1 MRSTSTNRYGRLY
14 RALSVGLALS
24 FVLSGCRSSGDDGS
38 EDGGFTPLFDGGPA
52 TLAEVCAAASCVG
65 DLVQLPTATPIEV
78 AVDLPLPET
87 LGYVAV
93 ERVWTGHRGRLFGP
107 GWESIWDLHV
117 DDGVVTGPLPATPL
131 GAVVDG
137 AVTLSDGTSMQFGTE
152 GELLEVCPD
161 DAPCSI
167 AQRSTDEL
175 SVFVEGR
182 TDPIVVYTLTAAG
195 TVSSARTADG
205 RSASYQYEEGLL
217 IAVTGAEGEP
227 RYSYDD
233 SRLSRVEVSGIER
246 VFVYDDEGLIE
257 AVDRGGESWQLV
269 RQGDEGIDVVVDGSS
284 TSYEF
289 DGPNLVSVTNP
300 DGEVVVERQWEDGVM
315 IAERRPLDGVTF
327 ERVADSTYRVTTS
340 NDVTPDR
347 VATYRLDELGR
358 IVESEAAGETV
369 TTTYVGLGHRAAS
382 TTRNGAESNFTYD
395 QNGRL
400 TDVVDADGY
409 TVSLTLDDA
418 GLPIEVSD
426 GLQRT
431 TFEYDNAGRP
441 VAEAAGSSET
451 QATYDPSG
459 RLATLALPGQETW
472 NVAYDT
478 TGQLDLGGPGT
489 TTEPEAEPGLDA
501 GLHGVEV
508 EYDEWGRPTEIT
520 TAGRTTTRSYDQRGR
535 LEQLVMADGTQYDL
549 SYTAAGRLR
558 RVSDGELDVDLTWHG
573 DLLTSA
579 TTSAGSQYTYSYGP
593 DGRLQTAQLGDATWS
608 YTYSASGSVEQVRTP
623 VGLVDY
629 VWDEFGR
636 PVSRQVSGRR
646 DEFSWIGND
655 LQLDEATV
663 DGDVVVDTE
672 WNDGLVTGFT
682 TTDVDIEVEYDDAEI
697 SRYEVEGQPP
707 VDVTYVDG
715 RIETIASDGHTETWS
730 WNEEASSVSGVSIG
744 DEQYELAWLLPGL
757 LGQVAKDGETV
768 LTVEADSG
776 GLPSEVYGEDEKP
789 LAWVSWERGGA
800 SSIAAGDVRI
810 GVDRDAEYRIEH
822 VDVDDVQLDWS
833 YVDGN
838 VREVS
843 TPTGDVTSTLRG
855 GSLSS
860 TRVGSGDDWAE
871 VTWSDQGDRPQTFV
885 TSKGSGSFAYGT
897 DGRVEA
903 VAYDDHVRE
912 VAYNDDG
919 QPRAE
924 GSGQEFLDALFSG
937 DGEFRT
943 FDVSIEESPPAPWF
957 DALPAEL
964 GMALPTVT
972 TGTDLIE
979 AALDLATPTLP
990 QFLLGNPDDIA
1001 DTTADTVVAL
1011 ASKLT
1016 VPLDPGRQM
1025 TLDLTAG
1032 AVDEALLAFSP
1043 SVAIASTTWDT
1054 LADGPCL
1061 LCRIGNA
1068 AVGLA
1073 GAVGDSL
1080 LAAARFVVD
1089 NPVAQFI
1096 AGAAFAVGGL
1106 FGASVCA
1113 GTVVCA
1119 AVVAAIF
1126 AGSVLF
1132 NALDVGLVNAI
1143 RAATIDPLLFLASG
1157 VVSADPVAIA
1167 TVAAL
1172 VAAAYI
1178 SRTSAPLGVTA
1189 RLSDTSRVC
1198 RLNRVVCVSTSRFG
1212 DAGTHVADAQR
1223 SGAARILRV
1232 DRAGASARRDSAL
1245 SGLPTRLGFDRDE
1258 YPFAVSSQRRGLSI
1272 RYIDPMSNRSLGS
1285 FVGRQL
1291 SPLPDGARFLVL
1303 PVR

>member
-1 MRSTSTNRYGRLY
+1 MA
-14 RALSVGLALS
+14 ALLAAALAAPACSWVGD
-24 FVLSGCRSSGDDGS
+24 GDEADKS
-38 EDGGFTPLFDGGPA
+38 FTPLFDGGPA
-52 TLAEVCAAASCVG
+52 TLAEVCAADSCVG
-65 DLVQLPTATPIEV
+65 DIVQLPAATPIDV

-107 GWESIWDLHV
+107 GWESIWDLHI

-137 AVTLSDGTSMQFGTE
+137 AVTLSDGTSMQFGSD
-152 GELLEVCPD
+152 GELNEVCPD
-161 DAPCSI
+161 DASCSI
-167 AQRSTDEL
+167 AQRSADEL
-175 SVFVEGR
+175 SIFVEGR
-182 TDPIVVYTLTAAG
+182 TEPIVVYTLTADG
-195 TVSSARTADG
+195 TVASARTADG
-205 RSASYQYEEGLL
+205 RTASYQYQDGLL
-217 IAVTGAEGEP
+217 VAVTGAEGEP

-233 SRLSRVEVSGIER
+233 GRLSRVEASGTER
-246 VFVYDDEGLIE
+246 SFVYDGGDLIE
-257 AVDRGGESWQLV
+257 AVDRSGESWRLE
-269 RQGDEGIDVVVDGSS
+269 RQGDEGIDVVVAGSS
-284 TSYEF
+284 TSYVFE
-289 DGPNLVSVTNP
+289 GPSLVSVTNP
-300 DGEVVVERQWEDGVM
+300 DGQVVLERQWDNGVM

-369 TTTYVGLGHRAAS
+369 TTTYVGLGHRPAS
-382 TTRNGAESNFTYD
+382 TTRNGAESVFTYD
-395 QNGRL
+395 ENGRL
-400 TDVVDADGY
+400 TGVVDADGY

-426 GLQRT
+426 GVQRT
-431 TFEYDNAGRP
+431 TFEYDDAGRP

-451 QATYDPSG
+451 QATYDSSG
-459 RLATLALPGQETW
+459 RLATLALPGQEAW
-472 NVAYDT
+472 KVVYDT
-478 TGQLDLGGPGT
+478 TGQLDLGGPVPEA
-489 TTEPEAEPGLDA
+489 EPEAEPGLDA
-501 GLHGVEV
+501 GLDGVDV
-508 EYDEWGRPTEIT
+508 EYDEWGRPTEVT
-520 TAGRTTTRSYDQRGR
+520 TGGRTTTRSYDQRGR

-558 RVSDGELDVDLTWHG
+558 RISDAELDVDLTWHG

-636 PVSRQVSGRR
+636 PVSRQVSGRK
-646 DEFSWIGND
+646 DQFSWIGND
-655 LQLDEATV
+655 LQLDEAEV
-663 DGDVVVDTE
+663 DGEVVVDAE
-672 WNDGLVTGFT
+672 WDDGTVVGFT
-682 TTDVDIEVEYDDAEI
+682 TPDVDIEVEYDDGDVR
-697 SRYEVEGQPP
+697 RYEVEGQSP

-730 WNEEASSVSGVSIG
+730 WKEDATSVSEVSIG

-757 LGQVAKDGETV
+757 LGRVTNDGEV
-768 LTVEADSG
+768 LLTVEADSG
-776 GLPSEVYGEDEKP
+776 GLPAEVYDDVEEP
-789 LAWVSWERGGA
+789 LASVAWERGGA
-800 SSIAAGDVRI
+800 TSIATGDVLI
-810 GVDRDAEYRIEH
+810 GVDRDVEYRVEH
-822 VDVDDVQLDWS
+822 VDVDDLQLDWS

-843 TPTGDVTSTLRG
+843 TPTADFTSTLRD

-860 TRVGSGDDWAE
+860 TRLGSVDDWAE
-871 VTWSDQGDRPQTFV
+871 VTWSEQGDRPRTFV
-885 TSKGSGSFAYGT
+885 TSKGSGSFAYGA

-903 VAYDDHVRE
+903 IAYDDHVRE
-912 VAYNDDG
+912 VTYDDD

-924 GSGQEFLDALFSG
+924 GSGQEFLDALFSDG
-937 DGEFRT
+937 GEFRA

-957 DALPAEL
+957 EALPAEL

-979 AALDLATPTLP
+979 AALDLATPKLP

-1001 DTTADTVVAL
+1001 ETTADTVVAL
-1011 ASKLT
+1011 ASKLS

-1032 AVDEALLAFSP
+1032 ALDEALLAFSP

-1073 GAVGDSL
+1073 GAVGDGL
-1080 LAAARFVVD
+1080 LAAARLVVD

-1113 GTVVCA
+1113 GTVVCG

-1198 RLNRVVCVSTSRFG
+1198 RLNRVVCVSTSRYG
-1212 DAGTHVADAQR
+1212 AAGTHVADAQR
-1223 SGAARILRV
+1223 SGAARILRI

-1272 RYIDPMSNRSLGS
+1272 RYIDPASNRSLGW
-1285 FVGRQL
+1285 FVGQQL